1 MNTAKILV
9 AIANHGT
16 RNQRYLDQLLAA
28 YRAMPAR
35 VSIVVLSN
43 IPKELGPDV
52 EVLVGLP
59 SPNPWSLPFAHR
71 QLFLDRL
78 DDYDYFIYTE
88 DDTLLDWKV
97 MQAFIES
104 AGVLRDDE
112 IAGFV
117 RTETAPDGA
126 RYYSSCHS
134 FFRWIPSSVCRRG
147 EHLWAQ
153 YSNEHA
159 ACYVASQRQLRHA
172 IASGGFPWEP
182 HEGRHDM
189 LCAAAT
195 DIYTQCGLKRLVC
208 IDRLDEFT
216 LAHLPNK
223 YIGRMGLPSGEMGWQ
238 ADALRRVFNNE
249 LPDYE
254 LFNPETRLPGGTG
267 SKFYREQ
274 PDPVIARMLG
284 SAGKSVLV
292 WGAGDGVFELDLKN
306 QGHDVAVVPMNA
318 VVGESCRRR
327 GLEVLPP
334 AFMNERVQGRTFDA
348 VILRDVLHLQDRPT
362 DLLEKAG
369 GVLDA
374 PGCLIVRVP
383 NLHDVRLLKRRFL
396 DTRFKMPWT
405 REALGAMPF
414 TPGSLRRLVYS
425 AGFGDAEIQA
435 DVPANRKK
443 LDTFTAGLFSDSLSP
458 YLYLSAG
465 A

>member
-1 MNTAKILV
+1 MNTEKILV

-28 YRAMPAR
+28 YRAMPTQ

-88 DDTLLDWKV
+88 DDTLLDWEV

-104 AGVLRDDE
+104 TGVLKDNE

-134 FFRWIPSSVCRRG
+134 FFRWVPSSVCQRG
-147 EHLWAQ
+147 GQLWAQ

-159 ACYVASQRQLRHA
+159 ACYVASQRQLRYA
-172 IASGGFPWEP
+172 IASGGFPWGP

-216 LAHLPNK
+216 LPHLPNK
-223 YIGRMGLPSGEMGWQ
+223 YIGRMGLPSAEMDWQ
-238 ADALRRVFNNE
+238 TDALRRVFKNE
-249 LPDYE
+249 LADYE
-254 LFNPETRLPGGTG
+254 LCNPETRLPGGIG
-267 SKFYREQ
+267 SKFYREP
-274 PDPVIARMLG
+274 PDPVIGRLMGNAR
-284 SAGKSVLV
+284 KSVLV
-292 WGAGDGVFELDLKN
+292 WGTGDGVFELDLKN

-327 GLEVLPP
+327 GLTVLPP
-334 AFMNERVQGRTFDA
+334 DFLQKQAEPGIFDV
-348 VILRDVLHLQDRPT
+348 VILRDVLHLQGCPT
-362 DLLEKAG
+362 DLLDKVR
-369 GVLDA
+369 GVLGA
-374 PGCLIVRVP
+374 LGCLIVRVP
-383 NLHDVRLLKRRFL
+383 NLHDVRLLKRRFQ
-396 DTRFKMPWT
+396 DARFKIPWT
-405 REALGAMPF
+405 KEALGAMPF
-414 TPGSLRRLVYS
+414 TPGSLRMLVHS
-425 AGFGDAEIQA
+425 AGFGNVGIHA

-443 LDTFTAGLFSDSLSP
+443 LDTFTFGLFSTSLSP
-458 YLYLSAG
+458 SLYLSAG
-465 A
+465 P